1 MERITPQSIG
11 DILRVAFQD
20 NCMQARLDEYTATD
34 LWQSIIGTDIA
45 RKCRRPYVKNGIMTV
60 GVPNAALRHELAMS
74 RSTIRL
80 EINRMIGKDTITE
93 IRFTS

>member
-11 DILRVAFQD
+11 DILRIAFQN
-20 NCMQARLDEYTATD
+20 NCMQARLDECKAID
-34 LWQSIIGTDIA
+34 LWPSVIGPDIA
-45 RKCRRPYVKNGIMTV
+45 RHCRRPNVKNGVMTV

-74 RSTIRL
+74 RSTLRL